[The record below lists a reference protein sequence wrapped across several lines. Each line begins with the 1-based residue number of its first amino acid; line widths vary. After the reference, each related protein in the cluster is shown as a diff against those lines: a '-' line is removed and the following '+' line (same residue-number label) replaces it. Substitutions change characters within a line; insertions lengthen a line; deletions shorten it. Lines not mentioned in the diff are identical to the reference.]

1 MSVDKMSYKELYLK
15 WEMCLEKIE
24 EQEEEIK
31 SLIIQR
37 ERDQAALKLISAGLG
52 VLDCMATVAKPS
64 EFETLFKDFLFEVKK
79 RPDFDQTWVRP
90 ASEFFDGRFVN
101 QDLFTVEAPK

>member
-1 MSVDKMSYKELYLK
+1 MSANKMSYKELYLK

-64 EFETLFKDFLFEVKK
+64 EFETLFKDYAPFNNIMAAYFPKQKKNKKDEVTK
-79 RPDFDQTWVRP
+79 
-90 ASEFFDGRFVN
+90 
-101 QDLFTVEAPK
+101 

>member
-1 MSVDKMSYKELYLK
+1 MSEGKMTYKELYIK

-37 ERDQAALKLISAGLG
+37 ERDQSALKLISAGLG
-52 VLDCMATVAKPS
+52 VLDGMATVAKPS
-64 EFETLFKDFLFEVKK
+64 EFEVLFKDYMPFKNIMAAYFPKK
-79 RPDFDQTWVRP
+79 KVR
-90 ASEFFDGRFVN
+90 R
-101 QDLFTVEAPK
+101 

>member
-1 MSVDKMSYKELYLK
+1 MSANKMSYNELYLK

-64 EFETLFKDFLFEVKK
+64 EYESLCKDYAPFNNIMAAYFPKQKK
-79 RPDFDQTWVRP
+79 TR
-90 ASEFFDGRFVN
+90 
-101 QDLFTVEAPK
+101 